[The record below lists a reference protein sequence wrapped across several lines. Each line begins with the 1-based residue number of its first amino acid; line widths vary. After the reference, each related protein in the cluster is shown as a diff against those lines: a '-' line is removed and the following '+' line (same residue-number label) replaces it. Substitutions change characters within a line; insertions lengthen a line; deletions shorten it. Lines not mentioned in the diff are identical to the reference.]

1 MAWGKVSYLRGGD
14 MRRRE
19 FITLVGVAVIW
30 PLAASAQQKAMPVI
44 GILTTTAA
52 TPTPHAVAA
61 FLGDLRD
68 LGYVAGSNLAIT
80 FLGSA
85 SRPERPPR
93 LAAELVEQRVDV
105 IFCTGSEAAVAAK
118 QATDSIPV
126 VMLSKDPVGV
136 GLVASNAHP
145 GGNITGLELPTVDG
159 KRVELVKELIPGI
172 ARITAIWDPDDPT
185 AAAPL
190 GMIVSLAQALGM
202 HVESLEV
209 RDATAFEGAFDA
221 AARSDAE
228 AILVVPSPL
237 FSAEVVHIAELALR
251 QRMPV
256 MFYADIFPRAGGLIS
271 YGPDFPAIFRRA
283 AYYVDRILKG
293 AKPGDLPV
301 ELPTKFDLVINL
313 RTAKA
318 LGLTVPQLLLARADE
333 VIE

>member
-1 MAWGKVSYLRGGD
+1 
-14 MRRRE
+14 
-19 FITLVGVAVIW
+19 
-30 PLAASAQQKAMPVI
+30 
-44 GILTTTAA
+44 
-52 TPTPHAVAA
+52 
-61 FLGDLRD
+61 
-68 LGYVAGSNLAIT
+68 
-80 FLGSA
+80 
-85 SRPERPPR
+85 
-93 LAAELVEQRVDV
+93 
-105 IFCTGSEAAVAAK
+105 
-118 QATDSIPV
+118 
-126 VMLSKDPVGV
+126 
-136 GLVASNAHP
+136 
-145 GGNITGLELPTVDG
+145 
-159 KRVELVKELIPGI
+159 VELVKELIPGI
-172 ARITAIWDPDDPT
+172 ARIAAIWDPDDPT

-202 HVESLEV
+202 HVEGLEV

-237 FSAEVVHIAELALR
+237 FSAEVVRIAELALR